1 MSLELLSL
9 GLDFMGG
16 LMGRSEAKKNRQMQ
30 QQQMAQAQKQFDAQ
44 MDQSVQRRVAD
55 AKAAG
60 VHPLFAL
67 GASSGASPTI
77 SAQGGSSSS
86 NPMGSALARMA
97 STLGVIEQN
106 KASARKDEAE
116 AQLMDSE
123 RARIEQEMNTRGQPQ
138 PAPVTKAPDSET
150 TVKTFP
156 VPDSNPI
163 GEAEY
168 FKPQIPKSKAPGI
181 VAGEQPGTMD
191 VRMPDGRK
199 VNILNPDLNM
209 DEISQ
214 IDYAYQRAVHKG
226 ADAFEWIANQAKK
239 KGWVLAPFRK
249 TKGKHR
255 DSNEEYWKRQ
265 KQKTYPI
272 RRN

>member
-9 GLDFMGG
+9 GLDFVGG
-16 LMGRSEAKKNRQMQ
+16 LMGRSEAKKNRQLQM
-30 QQQMAQAQKQFDAQ
+30 QQMAQAQRQFDAQ
-44 MDQSVQRRVAD
+44 MDQSVQRRVKD

-86 NPMGSALARMA
+86 NPMGAALARMA

-106 KASARKDEAE
+106 KASAKKDEAE
-116 AQLMDSE
+116 AALMDSE
-123 RARIEQEMNTRGQPQ
+123 RARIEQEMNSRGQPG
-138 PAPVTKAPDSET
+138 PGGKGES
-150 TVKTFP
+150 TVRTFP
-156 VPDSNPI
+156 LPDSNPI
-163 GEAEY
+163 GEAVY
-168 FKPQIPKSKAPGI
+168 FKPQYPKSKSTGV
-181 VAGEQPGTMD
+181 VAGEMPGTVD

-199 VNILNPDLNM
+199 VNIINPDANM

-214 IDYAYQRAVHKG
+214 FDYAYQRAVHKG
-226 ADAFEWIANQAKK
+226 ADVFDWIAKEVKK
-239 KGWVLAPFRK
+239 RGWMIAPFRGA
-249 TKGKHR
+249 KGKHR
-255 DSNEEYWKRQ
+255 NSNEEYWKRQ
-265 KQKTYPI
+265 SKKIYPI